1 MPSFTAKSGDSA
13 APERNRRVASAGIQ
27 ALRSTCSTCSIAA
40 RAGLVWFTALATC
53 TTIGMPA
60 NWPCTSVDE
69 RNFSPKLTPPLL
81 NLMALARSMVCGKS
95 TFHSCGGTYGHL
107 VM

>member
-1 MPSFTAKSGDSA
+1 MPSLTMKSVDFG
-13 APERNRRVASAGIQ
+13 APERNLRVASSGIQ
-27 ALRSTCSTCSIAA
+27 ALRSTFSKLSIAA

-60 NWPCTSVDE
+60 NWPCTSVDA
-69 RNFSPKLTPPLL
+69 RNFSLKATPPLL

-95 TFHSCGGTYGHL
+95 TFHSCGGTYGHF